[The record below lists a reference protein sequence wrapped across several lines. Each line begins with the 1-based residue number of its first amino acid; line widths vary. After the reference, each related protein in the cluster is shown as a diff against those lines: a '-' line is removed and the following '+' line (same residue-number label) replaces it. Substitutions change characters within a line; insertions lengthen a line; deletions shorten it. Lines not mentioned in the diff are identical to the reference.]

1 MLELSNAGSRRAR
14 VLIEAVDEHE
24 ITIREFASAAESLS
38 SEVLQVAAAVMA
50 MDWDDYPEHV
60 SRLWKARLICRRIAE
75 SHRCL
80 N

>member
-14 VLIEAVDEHE
+14 VLIEAVNERE
-24 ITIREFASAAESLS
+24 ITIREFASAAEGIP

-50 MDWDDYPEHV
+50 LDWDDYPEQIV
-60 SRLWKARLICRRIAE
+60 RLWRARLICRRIAE
-75 SHRCL
+75 SNRCL